1 MQDDSG
7 TELQSFAP
15 LHIQPVTQ
23 AAFEP
28 FGWIVEA
35 GENGRAAN
43 NGTARRHD
51 IHAHPAAEVRTGT
64 RLVTSIFA
72 AKRQQPA
79 LVISMLERHVNSI
92 QWIVPLDGAGHVVI
106 VAPDGEDGRPDLA
119 RLTAFSFSAAQG
131 VIYRRG
137 LWHHPIMAVGSD
149 ARFLVQSWQDGTE
162 ADCEII
168 AIEPTVLAAKDV
180 S

>member
-1 MQDDSG
+1 MSEDSV
-7 TELQSFAP
+7 TELQP
-15 LHIQPVTQ
+15 LFPLRISPVTQ

-28 FGWIVEA
+28 FGWIVET
-35 GENGRAAN
+35 GENGRPAN
-43 NGTARRHD
+43 NGSARRHD
-51 IHAHPAAEVRTGT
+51 IHAHPAAEVRTGS

-72 AKRQQPA
+72 AKRQEPGSA
-79 LVISMLERHVNSI
+79 ITMLERHVNSI

-106 VAPDGEDGRPDLA
+106 VAQDGTDDRPDLA
-119 RLTAFSFSAAQG
+119 TLAAFSFSASQG

-162 ADCEII
+162 ADCETALIGPATGTLI
-168 AIEPTVLAAKDV
+168 
-180 S
+180 

>member
-1 MQDDSG
+1 MQDDSATG
-7 TELQSFAP
+7 SQP
-15 LHIQPVTQ
+15 LSPLRIQPVTQ
-23 AAFEP
+23 AAFAP
-28 FGWIVEA
+28 FGWVVET
-35 GENGRAAN
+35 GESGRAAN

-51 IHAHPAAEVRTGT
+51 IHAHPAAEVRAGT

-72 AKRQQPA
+72 AQRQQPGLA
-79 LVISMLERHVNSI
+79 ITMLERHVNSI
-92 QWIVPLDGAGHVVI
+92 QWIVPLDGAGHVII
-106 VAPDGEDGRPDLA
+106 VARDGTDSRPDLA
-119 RLTAFSFSAAQG
+119 TLAAFSFSAAQG

-162 ADCEII
+162 ADCEIT
-168 AIEPTVLAAKDV
+168 AIEPRTISAD